1 MAPLPGVPASVVICS
16 TAELAILLRIGQTGC
31 VRAQL
36 TDGDSRLHG
45 VIGPLRDILARLV
58 IQRDASV
65 TQRDGQGNAPDQRLG
80 HRGGVMFRGSAVS
93 GGETFED
100 DLVVADDQEGCGAT
114 IFEVGPDRFQLAR
127 DHSLAFR

>member
-1 MAPLPGVPASVVICS
+1 M
-16 TAELAILLRIGQTGC
+16 
-31 VRAQL
+31 RAQL
-36 TDGDSRLHG
+36 ADGDFRLCR
-45 VIGPLRDILARLV
+45 VIGPLRDILARRV
-58 IQRDASV
+58 IQRHTSV
-65 TQRDGQGNAPDQRLG
+65 AQRDGHGNASNQRLG